1 MLLEERG
8 LPRHYRV
15 GPSRFALSH
24 PSYVHS
30 VETFEGIGLRP
41 FAPAHLGARRDAGDL
56 AISWIRSARFG
67 GDSWAGVDVPE
78 TETREAYRLRIHSAG
93 QLLRE
98 AEVTT
103 PGFTYTAAMQMADGG
118 SAPWEIR
125 VAQLSTAFGYG
136 LEGVLITD
144 E

>member
-1 MLLEERG
+1 MR
-8 LPRHYRV
+8 
-15 GPSRFALSH
+15 
-24 PSYVHS
+24 
-30 VETFEGIGLRP
+30 T
-41 FAPAHLGARRDAGDL
+41 ARY
-56 AISWIRSARFG
+56 G

-78 TETREAYRLRIHSAG
+78 TETSEAYRLRILSAG

-98 AEVTT
+98 IDLTA
-103 PGFTYTAAMQMADGG
+103 PGFVYTAAMEAADGG
-118 SAPWEIR
+118 SAPREIR